1 MAYTWFDFR
10 TSSGYISDG
19 TDGVWNGGGNGVTST
34 LNGLT
39 GSWNADRTA
48 STENNTTSFGPRLAG
63 SVSSTVGGQVFT
75 IDGFTGGVTYPCKIC
90 VGKYNAGTTLNAGFS
105 LINGDNS
112 ALTGAT
118 AQNYAIN
125 DGFCADAAGN
135 NNISF
140 ATMQST
146 LGTAINITPS
156 STSIKLGK
164 STNNLYVMAIGFDLG
179 SPAIITSST
188 AMMMGV

>member
-10 TSSGYISDG
+10 TAAIYISDG
-19 TDGVWNGGGNGVTST
+19 ADGVWNGGSNVTPST
-34 LNGLT
+34 LNGLS
-39 GSWNADRTA
+39 GIWSADRTG
-48 STENNTTSFGPRLAG
+48 SSENNTTSFGPRLAG
-63 SVSSTVGGQVFT
+63 AVSSTVGGQVFT
-75 IDGFTGGVTYPCKIC
+75 ISGFTGGVTYPCKIC
-90 VGKYNAGTTLNAGFS
+90 LGKYNAGTTVNAGWS
-105 LINGDNS
+105 LLNGDNS
-112 ALTGAT
+112 ALTGA
-118 AQNYAIN
+118 AGGNYAIS

-164 STNNLYVMAIGFDLG
+164 NTNALYVMAIGFDLG
-179 SPAIITSST
+179 SPAIASVST